1 MNITKTVL
9 KRPVAVLICLIAL
22 IVFGASSIL
31 STPIE
36 LTPDM
41 DMPVMLVLTVYPG
54 AGPEEVEELVTSDI
68 ESAIGSL
75 SGVKT
80 IQSQSSENMSMVMLQ
95 YEYGTNMDTAHMDLQ
110 EKLDTIRNSLP
121 DTVQAPTIIEMSM
134 DMMPSITLS
143 AQSTGD
149 LNVLN
154 YVNDEII
161 PEFEK
166 LSGVASVDVMGGRE
180 DYISVELNEERM
192 NQYGLDINSIVSLV
206 NSADFSYPAGNAD
219 QGSQSLILR
228 GGVDYESAASLREM
242 PITLRS
248 GDIIHLSDIATIR
261 ETTKEADSISR
272 FNGSETVLLSIT
284 KRQSASTI
292 SVSDAVIKTMESL
305 NAKGTGIE
313 LSVVFDTKDN
323 ILSAVSS
330 VFSSLLLGIAM
341 SMLVL
346 FVFLGDFK
354 ASLIVGTSMPV
365 SLLTTLII
373 MSMAGISIN
382 VMSLGGLVIGVGMMV
397 DNSIVVL
404 ESCFRAKSQG
414 RTFTGASLEGTRVV
428 TSSIIASTITTVV
441 VFLPISLLN
450 GLSGQL
456 FRQVGF
462 TIIFSLTAS
471 LISALTLVPLLFQK
485 LKPVEKTETPF
496 SKFIQSCEN
505 VAGHLIERSLNYKK
519 SVVFAAIALLIVSF
533 MMVPVIGFELMPN
546 IDQGQLSISMEA
558 RPGQKLE
565 FVNETM
571 TRIETMVSELPDV
584 ERYTVSASDG
594 SGSMSVYLKSD
605 RGMETTEVVDFLRE
619 QTRDFVD
626 CKVTVSAASTMS
638 ALGDSTEVEVKL
650 TGTNK
655 SELDEASETVKQMM
669 EQKAGVISVSTS
681 LSDGNPQAEIIVDP
695 VRAAGAGF
703 SPAQVVGTISTIM
716 QGTETFSI
724 RQNGQDYKV
733 WVEYPR
739 DRYQTVNDV
748 SGIILTS
755 PAGTKVPLMD
765 IASIE
770 YSNSPQTIDREN
782 NQYIVSVTGQLRRDA
797 AVATSNDIMA
807 TVQGMQMP
815 EGVSLYMGGNME
827 TMQEEFSS
835 LFGALATA
843 IFLVFMVMGI
853 QFESIRFSIVVMMSI
868 PFALI
873 GAFTLLLIS
882 GCTISMTSLM
892 GVIML
897 AGIVVNNGI
906 LLIDTTNRLRA
917 EDGHTIKDALV
928 IAGMT
933 RLRPILMTTLTTV
946 LSMVPMA
953 LAYGEGTE
961 MMQSMALVIIG
972 GLVSS
977 TILTLFLIPTFYI
990 LFNRNRGIKAE
1001 EAEFEEG
1008 FGPGSENPV
1017 K

>member
-9 KRPVAVLICLIAL
+9 RRPAAVFICILAL
-22 IVFGASSIL
+22 VVFGASSVL

-36 LTPDM
+36 LTPEM
-41 DMPVMLVLTVYPG
+41 DFPVMLVLTIYPG
-54 AGPEEVEELVTSDI
+54 AGPEEVEELVTSEI
-68 ESAIGSL
+68 EAAIGSL
-75 SGVKT
+75 SGMKT
-80 IQSQSSENMSMVMLQ
+80 VQSQSSENMSMVMLQ

-110 EKLDTIRNSLP
+110 EKIDSIRNSLP
-121 DTVQAPTIIEMSM
+121 DTVQAPTILEMNM
-134 DMMPSITLS
+134 DMMPSIVLA
-143 AQSTGD
+143 AQNTGD

-154 YVNDEII
+154 YINDEMV

-166 LSGVASVDVMGGRE
+166 LSGVASVSVMGGRE
-180 DYISVELNEERM
+180 DYISVELNEARM
-192 NQYGLDINSIVSLV
+192 NQYGLTVNTIVSLV
-206 NSADFSYPAGNAD
+206 NSADFSYPAGSAD

-228 GGVDYESAASLREM
+228 GGVDYESAESLREM
-242 PITLRS
+242 PITLRT
-248 GDIIHLSDIATIR
+248 GDIIHLSDVATIR
-261 ETTKEADSISR
+261 ESTKEADSISR
-272 FNGSETVLLSIT
+272 FNGDETVLLSIS

-292 SVSDAVIKTMESL
+292 SVSNAVIKVMDAL
-305 NAKGTGIE
+305 NAKGTGIK
-313 LSVVFDTKDN
+313 LSVVYDTKDS

-330 VFSSLLLGIAM
+330 VFSSLILGIVM

-346 FVFLGDFK
+346 FLFLGDFK

-373 MSMAGISIN
+373 MSFAGISIN

-404 ESCFRAKSQG
+404 ESCFRARSEG
-414 RTFTGASLEGTRVV
+414 RTFTGASLEGARIV
-428 TSSIIASTITTVV
+428 TASIIASTITTVV
-441 VFLPISLLN
+441 VFLPISLLK

-485 LKPVEKTETPF
+485 LQPAEKTETPF
-496 SKFIQSCEN
+496 SRFIQSCEN
-505 VAGHLIERSLNYKK
+505 VTGHLIERSLNYKK
-519 SVVFAAIALLIVSF
+519 TVVFIAILLLIVSF

-565 FVNETM
+565 FVDQTM
-571 TRIETMVSELPDV
+571 TRIETLVSEIPDV

-605 RGMETTEVVDFLRE
+605 RDLSTSEVVDLLRE
-619 QTRDFVD
+619 KTKDFLN
-626 CKVTVSAASTMS
+626 CKVTVSASSSMS
-638 ALGDSTEVEVKL
+638 ALGDSTEAEVRL

-655 SELDEASETVKQMM
+655 TELAAAAEVVKQMM
-669 EQKAGVISVSTS
+669 EQKPGVISVSTS
-681 LSDGNPQAEIIVDP
+681 LSDGNPQAEIKVDP
-695 VRAAGAGF
+695 VKAAGAGF

-733 WVEYPR
+733 RVEYPR
-739 DRYQTVNDV
+739 GRYQTISDV

-755 PAGTKVPLMD
+755 PAGTQVPLLD

-770 YSNSPQTIDREN
+770 YSNSPQAIQREN
-782 NQYIVSVTGQLRRDA
+782 NQYIVTVSGQLRSDTA
-797 AVATSNDIMA
+797 TATSNEITA
-807 TVQGMQMP
+807 AVQSMRMP
-815 EGVSLYMGGNME
+815 EGVSLYMGGNVE
-827 TMQEEFSS
+827 TMQEEFAA
-835 LFGALATA
+835 LLGALATA
-843 IFLVFMVMGI
+843 VFLVFMVMGI
-853 QFESIRFSIVVMMSI
+853 QFESIRFSVVVMMSI

-873 GAFTLLLIS
+873 GAFTLLLIT

-906 LLIDTTNRLRA
+906 LLIDTANRLRV
-917 EDGHTIKDALV
+917 ENGHSIKDALV

-933 RLRPILMTTLTTV
+933 RLRPILMTTLTTI
-946 LSMVPMA
+946 LSMVPMGLA
-953 LAYGEGTE
+953 LGEGTE

-977 TILTLFLIPTFYI
+977 TILTLFLIPTFYVI
-990 LFNRNRGIKAE
+990 FNHNREIKAE
-1001 EAEFEEG
+1001 EAEFEDG
-1008 FGPGSENPV
+1008 FGPENGTPA
-1017 K
+1017 